1 MRMSEVINFVP
12 LLNSLKIKQSW
23 FKMIYGHVSIS
34 KTLL

>member
-1 MRMSEVINFVP
+1 MSEVINFVP

-23 FKMIYGHVSIS
+23 FKMIYGHVSIF